1 MDGLIDLAR
10 QPALAPEKAVRS
22 PARARLADAIAALA
36 LAEAELAAAQ
46 EPAMQ
51 LAAIIAEASGQE
63 AQLAALTAAEKR
75 QLGSWLAGRGADPRP
90 KLNPAIITAEQ
101 RNKALA
107 ADAAAARTALPAAE
121 QSFQRCAIKVRGLQ
135 CRRDEAVCTAAVDAA
150 RDFAAQYR
158 AALTTA
164 LEHEA
169 VLHGLRAEL
178 LRCGNRADRLPG
190 ALEAAAGVGRI
201 IDDSK
206 RTASVRHDP
215 QAGQRLL
222 TALVTDP
229 DAQLRK
235 NGGR

>member
-1 MDGLIDLAR
+1 MGGLIDLAR
-10 QPALAPEKAVRS
+10 QPALAPENAVRS

-46 EPAMQ
+46 EPAMR
-51 LAAIIAEASGQE
+51 LAAIIAGASGQE
-63 AQLAALTAAEKR
+63 TQLAALTAAEER
-75 QLGSWLAGRGADPRP
+75 QLGNWLASGGVDPRP
-90 KLNPAIITAEQ
+90 EPNPAIAAAAQ
-101 RNKALA
+101 RSKTLA

-121 QSFQRCAIKVRGLQ
+121 QSFQRCAAKVRDLQ
-135 CRRDEAVCTAAVDAA
+135 RRRDEAVCTAAIDAA

-190 ALEAAAGVGRI
+190 ALEAAAGVSRV
-201 IDDSK
+201 IDDTK

-222 TALVTDP
+222 AALVIDP
-229 DAQLRK
+229 DAELQK
-235 NGGR
+235 NDVQ

>member
-10 QPALAPEKAVRS
+10 QPALAPEIAMRS

-46 EPAMQ
+46 ERAMR

-63 AQLAALTAAEKR
+63 IHLAALTAAEER
-75 QLGSWLAGRGADPRP
+75 HLGDWLTGGGSDPRP
-90 KLNPAIITAEQ
+90 EPNPAIAAAEQ

-121 QSFQRCAIKVRGLQ
+121 QSFQRCAAKVRDLQ
-135 CRRDEAVCTAAVDAA
+135 RRRDEAVCAAAVDAA

-169 VLHGLRAEL
+169 ILHGLRTEL

-190 ALEAAAGVGRI
+190 ALEAAAGVGKV

-206 RTASVRHDP
+206 RIALVRHAP

-222 TALVTDP
+222 TALVTDSG
-229 DAQLRK
+229 AQLRK
-235 NGGR
+235 DGGQ